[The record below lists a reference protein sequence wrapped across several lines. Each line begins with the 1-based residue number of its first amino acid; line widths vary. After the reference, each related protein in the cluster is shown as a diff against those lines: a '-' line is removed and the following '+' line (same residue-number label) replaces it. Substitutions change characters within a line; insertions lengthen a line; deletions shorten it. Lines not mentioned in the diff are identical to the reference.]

1 MLPNILSANS
11 SRENIILETLSAQK
25 LLGFFFICYKFL
37 LDIQENIDE
46 FWIDWDVPVPQL
58 DVDIELPETDNSLN
72 SQMMQS
78 LRDQFDVT
86 EESDDFGIEMY
97 LSVKRYVENLIV

>member
-1 MLPNILSANS
+1 MLGALSVH
-11 SRENIILETLSAQK
+11 K
-25 LLGFFFICYKFL
+25 MWVFFFICYQFL
-37 LDIQENIDE
+37 LDILENIDK
-46 FWIDWDVPVPQL
+46 FGIHWDGPVLQL
-58 DVDIELPETDNSLN
+58 DVDIELPETDNPLN

-97 LSVKRYVENLIV
+97 LNIKRYVKNLIV

>member
-1 MLPNILSANS
+1 MVFFLY
-11 SRENIILETLSAQK
+11 
-25 LLGFFFICYKFL
+25 LLTVFIGYL
-37 LDIQENIDE
+37 GEHWRIRNWLG
-46 FWIDWDVPVPQL
+46 WTRVSQL
-58 DVDIELPETDNSLN
+58 DVDIELPETDNPLN

-97 LSVKRYVENLIV
+97 LNVKRYVENLIA

>member
-1 MLPNILSANS
+1 MWV
-11 SRENIILETLSAQK
+11 
-25 LLGFFFICYKFL
+25 FFFICYQFL

-46 FWIDWDVPVPQL
+46 FGIDCDGPVPQL
-58 DVDIELPETDNSLN
+58 DADIELPETDNPLN

-78 LRDQFDVT
+78 LRGQFDVT

-97 LSVKRYVENLIV
+97 LNVKRYVENLIA

>member
-1 MLPNILSANS
+1 MWVS
-11 SRENIILETLSAQK
+11 
-25 LLGFFFICYKFL
+25 FFICYQFL

-46 FWIDWDVPVPQL
+46 FGIDSDGPVPQL
-58 DVDIELPETDNSLN
+58 DVDIELPETNKPLN
-72 SQMMQS
+72 SQIIQS

-97 LSVKRYVENLIV
+97 LNVKRYVEHLIA